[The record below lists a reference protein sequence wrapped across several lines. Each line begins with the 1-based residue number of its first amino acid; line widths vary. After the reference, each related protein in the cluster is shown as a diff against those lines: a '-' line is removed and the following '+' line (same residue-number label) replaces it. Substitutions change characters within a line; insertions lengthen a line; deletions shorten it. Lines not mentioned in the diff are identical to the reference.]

1 MSLTRACSV
10 DWDVT
15 SLTRACG
22 VDPGRDASELSRIE
36 T

>member
-10 DWDVT
+10 DWGVT

-22 VDPGRDASELSRIE
+22 VDPGRDTSELSRME